1 MMIQDVIG
9 DVKGDQSPDRITSER
24 LWGIKLLELFS
35 HGCQICWGR
44 RGSMNVIVVP
54 ELDKLPCLFRILCI
68 QVGLNLSAGCLEAG
82 VTILVIF
89 LAGGLAELA

>member
-1 MMIQDVIG
+1 
-9 DVKGDQSPDRITSER
+9 
-24 LWGIKLLELFS
+24 
-35 HGCQICWGR
+35 
-44 RGSMNVIVVP
+44 MNVIVVP